1 MGRYMYLPDTIDS
14 TFDSE
19 YDRLVYE
26 CGRELDWKPKKNKHY
41 YPIAV
46 KHGVDAIE
54 NMSADEFANAV
65 DDLELR

>member
-1 MGRYMYLPDTIDS
+1 MYLPDEIDS
-14 TFDSE
+14 TFDNE

-54 NMSADEFANAV
+54 DMSAGEFVEAV
-65 DDLELR
+65 DGMELR